1 MIIENISWIYI
12 KLIILMVIMTSIFK
26 IPVQLLKL
34 FKNYMFNLLLVIL
47 FYNYTKNINLTILY
61 YLTYLLIFLNLYKN
75 DQENFEATFSDLAR
89 GFRENTD
96 LSPEQTNRKKRA
108 EEENIEK
115 LKKDLNTKKNLLI
128 ISEKF
133 QDFADKIADE
143 ESKNLENEKK
153 KLENSTGYLK
163 INQEKVVK
171 IASMSE
177 KNATK
182 NSDDAAER
190 VRVLKVAIEGIESN
204 LEKSK
209 ELITTYNNIENQDL
223 EEEEQVTK
231 NELTQDDLYELQ
243 NIHYNDSN
251 NFKEASLLT
260 NKIYRKITGQLTGNS
275 DMINELK
282 DQIKNITKTEDN
294 EFLDF
299 LNTLIRDEENKEQAL
314 TIYKQNLIKK
324 QKYFKNKSYFNI
336 VKSRIYKI
344 QGFQFD
350 SMINKD
356 KKKKITNEFKDLAF
370 RTLEKIQALH
380 DEKLLKEKYVK
391 SSEEIEKLY
400 KYIESLGQNNNKEK
414 KKLIN
419 EIKDDIDEQ
428 IKVINLGI
436 KSSVKRKALLIKEVK
451 SDKTNTLAKLNSLK
465 FLLDSKKY
473 DFTLF
478 EELPELKYDKD
489 EDHEDEDEADT
500 TDILIGDDTLE
511 EPAEEIGLGILD
523 DFVVNEENVYDE
535 ALCPDKGFYAIPKY
549 KSKNGKIKT
558 SSNNGFYESPKY
570 KEIK

>member
-12 KLIILMVIMTSIFK
+12 KLIILMVIMTNIFK

-34 FKNYMFNLLLVIL
+34 FKNYMFNLLLIIL

-61 YLTYLLIFLNLYKN
+61 YLTYLLIFFNLYKN
-75 DQENFEATFSDLAR
+75 DQENFEAAFSDLTR

-143 ESKNLENEKK
+143 ESKSLENEKR

-171 IASMSE
+171 IASIFE
-177 KNATK
+177 KNTTK
-182 NSDDAAER
+182 NSNDAAER

-204 LEKSK
+204 LNKSK
-209 ELITTYNNIENQDL
+209 ELISTYNNIENQDL
-223 EEEEQVTK
+223 EQEEQEIK
-231 NELTQDDLYELQ
+231 KELTQQDLYELQ
-243 NIHYNDSN
+243 NIHYSNSN

-260 NKIYRKITGQLTGNS
+260 NNIHKKITGQLTENTF
-275 DMINELK
+275 MINELK
-282 DQIKNITKTEDN
+282 DQIKNINNTEDN

-299 LNTLIRDEENKEQAL
+299 LYTLLRDEENKKQAL
-314 TIYKQNLIKK
+314 SIYQQNLIKK

-344 QGFQFD
+344 QAFQFD
-350 SMINKD
+350 SMINKE
-356 KKKKITNEFKDLAF
+356 KKKKISNEFKDLAF

-380 DEKLLKEKYVK
+380 EEKLLSEKNKKY
-391 SSEEIEKLY
+391 SEEIEKLY

-419 EIKDDIDEQ
+419 EIKEDIDEQ
-428 IKVINLGI
+428 LKIINISI
-436 KSSVKRKALLIKEVK
+436 KSSAKRKALLIKEVK

-465 FLLDSKKY
+465 ISLDSKKY
-473 DFTLF
+473 DLTLF
-478 EELPELKYDKD
+478 EELPEIKD
-489 EDHEDEDEADT
+489 DDNKDDNEDEADT
-500 TDILIGDDTLE
+500 TDILIGDDTLK
-511 EPAEEIGLGILD
+511 EPEEEIGLGVLD

-535 ALCPDKGFYAIPKY
+535 ALCPDKGFYAMPKY